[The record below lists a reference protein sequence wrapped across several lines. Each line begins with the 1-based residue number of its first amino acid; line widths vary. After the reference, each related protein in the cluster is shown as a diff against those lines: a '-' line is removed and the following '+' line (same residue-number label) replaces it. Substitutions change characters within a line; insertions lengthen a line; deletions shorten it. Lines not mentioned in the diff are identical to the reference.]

1 MSFLQ
6 TGSIL
11 RNLTLVVLNH
21 YYWRSRLYTWL
32 HADIFSP
39 IAHSA
44 TQESMDFLWINILF
58 EVEHMTRWQVCV
70 EDGRCSTNWSKNEA
84 LSRTTGWTVSHL
96 IVITG
101 KTTAPECTVFKQK
114 ITSVKLFGFCC
125 IFRSQYYVQIALAQ
139 NFCKGWG
146 SYVYCVNMVRI
157 NEFTQRVWALP
168 LTEILC

>member
-1 MSFLQ
+1 
-6 TGSIL
+6 
-11 RNLTLVVLNH
+11 
-21 YYWRSRLYTWL
+21 
-32 HADIFSP
+32 
-39 IAHSA
+39 
-44 TQESMDFLWINILF
+44 MDFLWINILF
-58 EVEHMTRWQVCV
+58 EVEHMTRWQACV
-70 EDGRCSTNWSKNEA
+70 EDGRWSTNWSKNEA

-114 ITSVKLFGFCC
+114 RTSVKLFGFCC

-157 NEFTQRVWALP
+157 HEFTQRVWALP
-168 LTEILC
+168 LTEILCKNALNIAMWPKHATEWCSISTRDCHICTPWKRLNEYSTGLSKGLTL